1 MIGEQTF
8 DAAGQRWT
16 LFLGNAAQCDVE
28 EHYGKGFFGV
38 VADAIPDIDPETA
51 FAIGTAMSTGNLDG
65 LSLAAIAKMQAAMKT
80 VRLSVLRDLAWFG
93 LRRHHPD
100 VTLDD
105 VSDIADDLGHEAF
118 GDIIGKAIRAAQGK
132 GDGDDDAAL
141 GKSPTRASGRTGKR
155 SSASGRA
162 PASKRR
168 PSGTRARPATEPRS
182 ADA

>member
-16 LFLGNAAQCDVE
+16 LFLGNAAQCAVE

-105 VSDIADDLGHEAF
+105 VSDIADDIGHEAF

-132 GDGDDDAAL
+132 GDGDDAAP
-141 GKSPTRASGRTGKR
+141 GKRRTRASGPTGKT
-155 SSASGRA
+155 SSANGRERGSSL
-162 PASKRR
+162 PASGNKPRRATPR
-168 PSGTRARPATEPRS
+168 PSAEG
-182 ADA
+182 

>member
-16 LFLGNAAQCDVE
+16 LFLGNAAQCAVE

-51 FAIGTAMSTGNLDG
+51 FAIGTAMSTGKLDG
-65 LSLAAIAKMQAAMKT
+65 LSVAAIEKMQAAMKT

-93 LRRHHPD
+93 LRRHHPAI
-100 VTLDD
+100 TLDD

-132 GDGDDDAAL
+132 GDGDGAAP
-141 GKSPTRASGRTGKR
+141 GKLRTRATSRTGKA
-155 SSASGRA
+155 SSGNGRA
-162 PASKRR
+162 PASKPRR
-168 PSGTRARPATEPRS
+168 SGTSPRQATGRPS

>member
-16 LFLGNAAQCDVE
+16 LFLGNAAQCAVE
-28 EHYGKGFFGV
+28 QHYGKGFFGV

-51 FAIGTAMSTGNLDG
+51 FAIGTAMSTGKLDG
-65 LSLAAIAKMQAAMKT
+65 LSLAAIEKMQAAMKT
-80 VRLSVLRDLAWFG
+80 VRLSVLRDLAWYG

-118 GDIIGKAIRAAQGK
+118 GDIIGKAIRSAQGK
-132 GDGDDDAAL
+132 GDGDDAAP
-141 GKSPTRASGRTGKR
+141 GKSPIRKSGPRGKT
-155 SSASGRA
+155 SSASGRVL
-162 PASKRR
+162 ASKPGR
-168 PSGTRARPATEPRS
+168 SGTRARRATALPS
-182 ADA
+182 VGA

>member
-16 LFLGNAAQCDVE
+16 LFLGNAAQCAVE
-28 EHYGKGFFGV
+28 EHYDKGFFGV
-38 VADAIPDIDPETA
+38 VADAIPNIDPETA

-65 LSLAAIAKMQAAMKT
+65 LSLAAIEKMQAAMKT

-93 LRRHHPD
+93 LRRAHPQ

-132 GDGDDDAAL
+132 EDGDGAAP
-141 GKSPTRASGRTGKR
+141 GKRPTRGSGLRGET
-155 SSASGRA
+155 SSANGRA
-162 PASKRR
+162 PASKPAR
-168 PSGTRARPATEPRS
+168 SGTRAPRATAPRS
-182 ADA
+182 AGG

>member
-16 LFLGNAAQCDVE
+16 LFLGNAAQCAVE

-51 FAIGTAMSTGNLDG
+51 FAIGTAMSTGKLDG
-65 LSLAAIAKMQAAMKT
+65 LSIAAVEKMQTAMKT

-100 VTLDD
+100 VTLED

-132 GDGDDDAAL
+132 GDGDDAAP
-141 GKSPTRASGRTGKR
+141 GKPRTRASGRTGKP
-155 SSASGRA
+155 SSTNGRA
-162 PASKRR
+162 RGSTPGRSGTSARQRTAR
-168 PSGTRARPATEPRS
+168 PSAGG
-182 ADA
+182 

>member
-16 LFLGNAAQCDVE
+16 LFLGNAAQCAVE

-51 FAIGTAMSTGNLDG
+51 FAIGTAMSTGKLDG
-65 LSLAAIAKMQAAMKT
+65 LSVAAIEKMQAAMKT

-93 LRRHHPD
+93 LRRHHPAI
-100 VTLDD
+100 TLDD
-105 VSDIADDLGHEAF
+105 VSDIADYLGHEAF

-132 GDGDDDAAL
+132 GDGDSAAP
-141 GKSPTRASGRTGKR
+141 GKPRTRATSRTGKA
-155 SSASGRA
+155 SSGNGRA
-162 PASKRR
+162 PASKPRR
-168 PSGTRARPATEPRS
+168 SGISPRQATEQRS